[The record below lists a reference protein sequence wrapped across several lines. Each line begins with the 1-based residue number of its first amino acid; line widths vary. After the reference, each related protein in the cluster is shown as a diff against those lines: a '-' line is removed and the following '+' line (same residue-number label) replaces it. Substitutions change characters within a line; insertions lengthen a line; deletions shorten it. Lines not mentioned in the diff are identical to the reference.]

1 MAGEDDR
8 GRANERTALAWQRT
22 ALSLL
27 GAALILAR
35 LTYDRIGPFALTFLA
50 IAVPATTWALLVGR
64 QRYVAQATT
73 SAAVSPRGGRSA
85 FVVTALTVSLAAT
98 EGVAMLAR

>member
-1 MAGEDDR
+1 MVAEDDR

-35 LTYDRIGPFALTFLA
+35 LTYDRIGPFALIFLA
-50 IAVPATTWALLVGR
+50 IAVPATVWVVLVGR
-64 QRYVAQATT
+64 QRYVAQSMSTA
-73 SAAVSPRGGRSA
+73 SVSPRGGRSA
-85 FVVTALTVSLAAT
+85 VVVSALTVLLAAT
-98 EGVAMLAR
+98 ETAAMLGA